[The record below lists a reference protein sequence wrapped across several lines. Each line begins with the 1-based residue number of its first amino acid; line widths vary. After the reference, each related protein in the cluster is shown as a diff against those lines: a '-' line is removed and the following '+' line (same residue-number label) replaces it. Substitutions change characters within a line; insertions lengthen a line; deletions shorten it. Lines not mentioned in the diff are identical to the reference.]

1 MRIVGIMLM
10 SKFVYE
16 MNRDVL
22 SDTDF
27 IWMAAGT
34 DMKAEFMGA
43 SPEWIEKAGT
53 EAYYDEYDVRPV
65 MIFDRIPYER
75 GSKIEYA
82 GIRWTVYSDREMLAD
97 ESIGKCRLV
106 ERSWQI
112 KKGRPLTVLEIK
124 CLFLA
129 ENWQINHAKD
139 PLFLLEGE
147 DRIPIPMEYG
157 YANGG
162 I

>member
-16 MNRDVL
+16 VNREVL

-97 ESIGKCRLV
+97 ESIGKKPACR
-106 ERSWQI
+106 
-112 KKGRPLTVLEIK
+112 KK
-124 CLFLA
+124 LA
-129 ENWQINHAKD
+129 DQKGQAAHRFGD
-139 PLFLLEGE
+139 QVSVFC
-147 DRIPIPMEYG
+147 
-157 YANGG
+157 
-162 I
+162 